1 MRVRR
6 HGLLTR
12 LLASSVLVAVCS
24 ISATA
29 WLTSQS
35 TSGAIREEQDQTLV
49 TDTRINDTLLGY
61 GATHASWDGVGQTV
75 RDLARKTGRRIALTT
90 ESGEPIADS
99 SDTLLP
105 AKPSVVV
112 DPLRVDVTLV
122 PGAAKDRIDPRAVGP
137 FKLAAAE
144 RSRLRKAANAGAA
157 CARRN
162 GQEADVVLS
171 PSGRPSVEIP
181 SKSTY
186 VVSACA
192 LRTLESPTATERK
205 ALRQLNHLLN
215 RCLSRQ
221 NKSEVTLALDLSWT
235 FKPVAPAPAPS
246 PRVLDQQPVS
256 ACLAGARREQL
267 RAYVAPAALLYL
279 GSSAQQPST
288 ELTSAGV
295 ARIAGTALLVLLL
308 AITVSFVIST
318 RLTRPVRALTEAAQ
332 RMQRGDSSARVAV
345 TATGEV
351 GELSEAFN
359 RMSEHLER
367 MEAQRKAMVSDV
379 SHELRTPLSNLRG
392 WMEAAQDGVAELDP
406 ALIDSLV
413 EEIMQLQHI
422 VDDLQELALADAG
435 RLRLHPEPV
444 NVADLLDQIAT
455 AHRGRADAAGLALTA
470 ETTGAPELLADPV
483 RLRQAVGNLV
493 SNAVHYT
500 PPGGRITLRGR
511 LADGHVLIEVADTGV
526 GIAAEHLP
534 HVFDRFWR
542 EEKSRNRR
550 TGGSGLG
557 LAIVR
562 NLAEA
567 HHGTVS
573 VSSVPGEGAVFTLRL
588 PVDPGLPA

>member
-6 HGLLTR
+6 HSLLTR

-29 WLTSQS
+29 WLASQG
-35 TSGAIREEQDQTLV
+35 TSGAIRREQDQTLI

-61 GATHASWDGVGQTV
+61 GATHASWDGVDQTV
-75 RDLARKTGRRIALTT
+75 RDLAGRTGRRIALTT

-99 SDTLLP
+99 SATPLP
-105 AKPSVVV
+105 AKPSVVI

-137 FKLAAAE
+137 FKLPSAE
-144 RSRLRKAANAGAA
+144 RSRLRKIANVGAV
-157 CARRN
+157 CVRRN
-162 GQEADVVLS
+162 GLEANVVLS

-181 SKSTY
+181 SKDTYATST
-186 VVSACA
+186 CA
-192 LRTLESPTATERK
+192 SKRLNSPTVTERK
-205 ALRQLNHLLN
+205 ALRQLNHLVN
-215 RCLSRQ
+215 RCLVSQ
-221 NKSEVTLALDLSWT
+221 GKFEVTLALDLSWT
-235 FKPVAPAPAPS
+235 LFGSRPS
-246 PRVLDQQPVS
+246 AVPRVLDQQPVS
-256 ACLAGARREQL
+256 ACLASARREQL
-267 RAYVAPAALLYL
+267 KAYVAPAALLYL
-279 GSSAQQPST
+279 GSSAQAPST

-295 ARIAGTALLVLLL
+295 ARIAGTALLVLLF
-308 AITVSFVIST
+308 AVAVSVVVST
-318 RLTRPVRALTEAAQ
+318 RLARPVRALTEAAQ
-332 RMQRGDSSARVAV
+332 RMRQGDSSARVTV

-359 RMSEHLER
+359 RMSEHLEQ
-367 MEAQRKAMVSDV
+367 MEVQRKAMVSDV

-392 WMEAAQDGVAELDP
+392 WLEAVQDGVAELDP
-406 ALIDSLV
+406 ELIASLV
-413 EEIMQLQHI
+413 EEILLLQHI

-435 RLRLHPEPV
+435 KLRLHPEPV
-444 NVADLLDQIAT
+444 NVADLLDQVAT
-455 AHRGRADAAGLALTA
+455 AHRGRAESAGLTLTTRIA
-470 ETTGAPELLADPV
+470 GAPELLADPV

-500 PPGGRITLRGR
+500 PPGGRITLSGR
-511 LADGHVLIEVADTGV
+511 LTDGHVLIEVADTGA
-526 GIAAEHLP
+526 GIAPEHLP
-534 HVFDRFWR
+534 RVFDRFWR

-573 VSSVPGEGAVFTLRL
+573 VASTPGEGTVFRMRL
-588 PVDPGLPA
+588 PVEPDPQA